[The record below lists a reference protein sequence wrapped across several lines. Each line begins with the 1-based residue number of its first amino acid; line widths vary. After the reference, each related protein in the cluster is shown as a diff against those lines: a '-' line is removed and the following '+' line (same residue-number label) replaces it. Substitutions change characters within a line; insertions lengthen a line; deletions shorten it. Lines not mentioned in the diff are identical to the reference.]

1 MLSKTINQ
9 CEEGMDPF
17 TDERDDL
24 LLEKDRITFSVLKQ
38 IMKNCQ
44 YVSSNHEKLIICFSC
59 LPFPVWIWTA
69 DDATEEEKEKA
80 YQLTMRRFP
89 PEEAYSYNLKYE
101 LAEYFIE
108 RSLEEGKKL
117 SIQINMYAYDC
128 PQPVR
133 PKEKAEG
140 CLHRCTEEDIDILV
154 EFMDLFHRE
163 IGIDQQSLVSYRKT
177 AEEDVRNGYLYFWKN
192 NDGKPVASCH
202 YRPNGSMASIGLVY
216 TRKED
221 RRHHY
226 AQNLVYQV
234 TKIAMEQG
242 YLPVLYTVAN
252 YLASNACYE
261 EIGYRLRG
269 KLCTIGLS

>member
-1 MLSKTINQ
+1 MSSKTINER
-9 CEEGMDPF
+9 EEEMDPF
-17 TDERDDL
+17 TDERDEL
-24 LLEKDRITFSVLKQ
+24 LLEKDRVTFSVLKQ

-44 YVSSNHEKLIICFSC
+44 YVSSDHEKLIICFSC

-89 PEEAYSYNLKYE
+89 PEEAYTYNLKYD

-108 RSLEEGKKL
+108 RSSQEGKTL
-117 SIQINMYAYDC
+117 SISIDMYAYECSD
-128 PQPVR
+128 PVE
-133 PKEKAEG
+133 PAYMADG
-140 CLHRCTEEDIDILV
+140 CFHRCKEEDIGVLV

-163 IGIDQQSLVSYRKT
+163 IGIDQQSLASYRNT

-192 NDGKPVASCH
+192 NAGKPVACCH
-202 YRPNGSMASIGLVY
+202 YHPNGSMASIGLVY

-234 TKIAMEQG
+234 TKIAIEQG
-242 YLPVLYTVAN
+242 YLPVLYTDAN

-261 EIGYRLRG
+261 KIGYLLRG